1 MIIAMSIFGS
11 VGFFS
16 VQTGIPALELV
27 FVRCIFATMFLSL
40 VWYVTGSY
48 KSEQWKSKEIMQ
60 ILCCGLFLVLNW
72 VFLFKS
78 FELTS
83 ITIGITIYH
92 LAPVIVL
99 IAGSIFFK
107 EKLTMFAVLS
117 VVTCFVGTVLI
128 VGVDASIS
136 WTVLMSS
143 GLLWA
148 FLAAVCYALLMML
161 GKGVQEMSS
170 YTVTFLQTAL
180 GIVILLPFVN
190 FTEFYDL
197 TSANWFYII
206 ATGII
211 HTGIVYLLFFDSLR
225 ELPTAVISALVFV
238 DPAVAILLDIVITGF
253 VPSLIQGAGIVL
265 IFVGMVFAVR
275 KPPTKHRLTEKA

>member
-16 VQTGIPALELV
+16 VQTGVPALELV
-27 FVRCIFATMFLSL
+27 FVRCICATIFLSL
-40 VWYVTGSY
+40 AWYVTGSY
-48 KSEQWKSKEIMQ
+48 KSEQWKSKEVMQ
-60 ILCCGLFLVLNW
+60 ILFCGLFLVLNW

-99 IAGSIFFK
+99 LVGSIFFK

-136 WTVLMSS
+136 MTDLMSS

-197 TSANWFYII
+197 TAVNWFYII

-253 VPSLIQGAGIVL
+253 VPSVIQGAGIVL
-265 IFVGMVFAVR
+265 IFVGMVFAVK
-275 KPPTKHRLTEKA
+275 KPPTDHSLTEKA